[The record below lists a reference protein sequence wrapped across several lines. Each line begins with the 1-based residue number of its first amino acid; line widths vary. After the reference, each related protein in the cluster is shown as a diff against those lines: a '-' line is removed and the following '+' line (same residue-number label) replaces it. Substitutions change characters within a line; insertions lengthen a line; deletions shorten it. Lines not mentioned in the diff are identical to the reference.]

1 MVAIAPL
8 FCGNDM
14 NNNIEKLIL
23 RIYPKLPK
31 RLQKN
36 RHVCAWVQPIAERR
50 LQETKQELI
59 RAKCQR
65 VRLETQLK
73 QIGRDNSL

>member
-8 FCGNDM
+8 FNGYDM
-14 NNNIEKLIL
+14 NRDIEQLIL
-23 RIYPKLPK
+23 RMFSKLPK
-31 RLQKN
+31 RLQEN

-59 RAKCQR
+59 GAKWQR
-65 VRLETQLK
+65 IRLETQLK